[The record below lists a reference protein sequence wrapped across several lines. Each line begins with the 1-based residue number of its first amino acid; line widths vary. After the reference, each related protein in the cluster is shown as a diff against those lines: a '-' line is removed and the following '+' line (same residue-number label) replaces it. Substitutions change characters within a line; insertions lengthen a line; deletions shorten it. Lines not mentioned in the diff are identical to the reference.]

1 MNTLAILSGTH
12 PIEKVTGERYI
23 RRIFKKF
30 QTEFIASNNCIHET
44 LRKDNGNGCCR
55 VGRVEEERRKQKV
68 VHFAAYNAVQVR
80 CSCSMFETMGFLCQ
94 HSLYILKRKQV
105 LEFPEH
111 YYGWMDIGCQ
121 VSHRGWRLP
130 QFQDGC
136 KNGNPISLGVVGSK
150 GESKPGYEDTKDGCN
165 DASLLGEF
173 YDQFS
178 KRVSLRKG
186 TEAHPSRCVGSIDF
200 VL

>member
-30 QTEFIASNNCIHET
+30 QTEFVASNNCIHET
-44 LRKDNGNGCCR
+44 LRKDNGNGWCR
-55 VGRVEEERRKQKV
+55 VGCVEEERRKWKV

-111 YYGWMDIGCQ
+111 NIMDGWTSGVSFQ
-121 VSHRGWRLP
+121 VSHQGWRLP
-130 QFQDGC
+130 QFADGC
-136 KNGNPISLGVVGSK
+136 KNGNPISLGVVGFK
-150 GESKPGYEDTKDGCN
+150 GESKAGLRG
-165 DASLLGEF
+165 
-173 YDQFS
+173 
-178 KRVSLRKG
+178 RKG
-186 TEAHPSRCVGSIDF
+186 WSQ
-200 VL
+200 

>member
-68 VHFAAYNAVQVR
+68 VHFASYNVVQVR

-111 YYGWMDIGCQ
+111 NIMDGWTSGVRFRTGDGGFRNSKTDAKMEIPSHLELWDLRAKVSRVTRTQRMVAMTLHYLVSFMTSSQSGC
-121 VSHRGWRLP
+121 R
-130 QFQDGC
+130 
-136 KNGNPISLGVVGSK
+136 
-150 GESKPGYEDTKDGCN
+150 
-165 DASLLGEF
+165 
-173 YDQFS
+173 
-178 KRVSLRKG
+178 
-186 TEAHPSRCVGSIDF
+186 
-200 VL
+200 